1 MGRSLSF
8 LKEVLPM
15 VSNFSTIV
23 SFMCLLVS
31 TLLPIPF
38 FCSSQ
43 QPKSWSILSFV
54 LQSLF
59 VPVGAMTVECFR
71 IGNGKIMGQ
80 FSLLLKEV
88 LPMLLHGLQKTADI
102 ATIVSFTC
110 FVLTQFLSF
119 PFFPDWL
126 HNLYSIPCV
135 QFLLLRIPSWP
146 SQTCILWLE
155 CPRRAGRAEELTDE
169 QQRPY
174 MGHLLLALKEVTLM
188 LSDLATIISFTCLV
202 LLNVVFPLLSD
213 WLGHTFFLGLVS
225 RQSFFLISFRLR
237 SIMRVAPW

>member
-135 QFLLLRIPSWP
+135 QFLSLRIPSWP
-146 SQTCILWLE
+146 YEPLYVIIQLRLFGGLIRWRGWRISSNDQYG
-155 CPRRAGRAEELTDE
+155 A
-169 QQRPY
+169 Y
-174 MGHLLLALKEVTLM
+174 VT
-188 LSDLATIISFTCLV
+188 
-202 LLNVVFPLLSD
+202 VFEGGGIYD
-213 WLGHTFFLGLVS
+213 IGCFNYHFFYLFIVT
-225 RQSFFLISFRLR
+225 
-237 SIMRVAPW
+237 